1 MTQIKP
7 SVTFGKT
14 LLTYDEVADIDSLIE
29 RLVTFARR
37 RKFQYK
43 QVSRGILTFQKSGT
57 WLMLTGLSASLRI
70 SVSIESG
77 RTELMLNDYAK
88 EFTLK
93 QFVFMAAFFISV
105 PLTAENFSNRYPIP
119 FALIMTVPI
128 YGVFRQYRL
137 IEDVKAEI
145 DDYFSERLATSSE
158 E

>member
-7 SVTFGKT
+7 SVTIGKT
-14 LLTYDEVADIDSLIE
+14 LLTYYEVADIDSLIG
-29 RLVTFARR
+29 RLVTFARH

-57 WLMLTGLSASLRI
+57 WLMLTGLSASIRI
-70 SVSIESG
+70 SVSIDSG
-77 RTELMLNDYAK
+77 RTELVLGDYAK

-93 QFVFMAAFFISV
+93 QFVFMTAFAIGV
-105 PLTAENFSNRYPIP
+105 PLTAWSFSNRYPIP
-119 FALIMTVPI
+119 VALIMTVPI
-128 YGVFRQYRL
+128 YGTFGQYRL

-145 DDYFSERLATSSE
+145 DDYFSERLAKSSE